1 MIVTD
6 IGFGSIPNIEEPEFD
21 YLKTIIYEK
30 TGISLAPHKKIMLQS
45 RLNVRLRQNQIPN
58 FQEYV
63 KKLKFEPI
71 FFQNEILEIINR
83 VTTNKTDFFREN
95 HHFEYLKSTAFPLL
109 EEKNKINVKKTI
121 RIWCSASSTGE
132 EPYSIAITAFDYF
145 QGKYGW
151 DIKIYASDI
160 DTNVLS
166 IADKGIY
173 KEDRFVSINKDI
185 IAKHFIQVNGE
196 DGREFKIKPNIR
208 ELISF
213 RKINLLETY
222 PFTEKMDIVFC
233 RNVIIYFDKPT
244 QRKIFLN
251 IEKIMHEES
260 ILIIGHSETLFGISD
275 NFKFLGH
282 TIYQRKNSTK

>member
-1 MIVTD
+1 MNE

-21 YLKTIIYEK
+21 YLKTVIYNK
-30 TGISLAPHKKIMLQS
+30 TGISLAPHKRIMLQS

-63 KKLKFEPI
+63 KKLKNEPV
-71 FFQNEILEIINR
+71 FFQTEILEIINR

-95 HHFEYLKSTAFPLL
+95 HHFEYLKSTAFPMI
-109 EEKNKINVKKTI
+109 EEKNKNLSKKI
-121 RIWCSASSTGE
+121 LRIWCSASSTGE

-160 DTNVLS
+160 DTNVLTH
-166 IADKGIY
+166 ADKGIY

-185 IAKHFIQVNGE
+185 INKHFMVQNGD
-196 DGREFKIKPNIR
+196 DGKEFKIKPNIR

-213 RKINLLETY
+213 RKINLLENY

-244 QRKIFLN
+244 QKKIFQN
-251 IEKIMHEES
+251 IEKVMYDDG
-260 ILIIGHSETLFGISD
+260 ILIIGHSETLFGISE

-282 TIYQRKNSTK
+282 TIYQRKTPGK

>member
-1 MIVTD
+1 MSD

-21 YLKTIIYEK
+21 YLKTVIYEK
-30 TGISLAPHKKIMLQS
+30 TGISLAPHKRIMLQS

-63 KKLKFEPI
+63 KKLKSEPI

-109 EEKNKINVKKTI
+109 EEKYKNNIKKSV

-151 DIKIYASDI
+151 DIKIFASDI

-166 IADKGIY
+166 HADKGVY
-173 KEDRFVSINKDI
+173 KEDRFISINKDI
-185 IAKHFIQVNGE
+185 IAKHFVQFNGE
-196 DGREFKIKPNIR
+196 EGREFKIKPNIR

-244 QRKIFLN
+244 QRKIFQN
-251 IEKIMHEES
+251 IEKVMHEEG

-282 TIYQRKNSTK
+282 TIYQRKNNNK